1 MEGIIEPSDH
11 LEEVRLSHRELLVG
25 IGCHL
30 PGCQRLRRVCYCS
43 QSQFLWLVLQNEP
56 LAGALELCS
65 LSCFIIFSGQF

>member
-30 PGCQRLRRVCYCS
+30 PGQLQGHKES
-43 QSQFLWLVLQNEP
+43 VLLLTKPVP
-56 LAGALELCS
+56 LASSAE
-65 LSCFIIFSGQF
+65 